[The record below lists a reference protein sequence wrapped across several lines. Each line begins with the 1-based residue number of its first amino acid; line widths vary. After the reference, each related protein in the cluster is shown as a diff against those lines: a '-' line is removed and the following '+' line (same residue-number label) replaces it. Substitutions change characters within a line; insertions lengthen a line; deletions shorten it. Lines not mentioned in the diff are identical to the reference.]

1 MLDVS
6 TKYILSNHQS
16 EFLENKYLPAVHTLE
31 GRKKGAITGNR
42 ASKPANP
49 QDRPGNAGKLEVRRI
64 KHNYPAGHCIAD
76 YTPLMVLSIPSPSS
90 WILLT
95 ALLVGWNQTAVIDV
109 DLSSVFHCEAS
120 RSLTV
125 RPAAVRTM
133 LYHSIG

>member
-6 TKYILSNHQS
+6 AKYILSYHQS
-16 EFLENKYLPAVHTLE
+16 GFRESKYLPAVHWR
-31 GRKKGAITGNR
+31 GGKKGATTGNR
-42 ASKPANP
+42 ASKPARL

-64 KHNYPAGHCIAD
+64 RHNYPAGHCIAD
-76 YTPLMVLSIPSPSS
+76 YTPLVLSIPLPSS

-120 RSLTV
+120 QSLTV

>member
-1 MLDVS
+1 M
-6 TKYILSNHQS
+6 
-16 EFLENKYLPAVHTLE
+16 
-31 GRKKGAITGNR
+31 
-42 ASKPANP
+42 
-49 QDRPGNAGKLEVRRI
+49 RRI
-64 KHNYPAGHCIAD
+64 RHNYPAGQGIAD
-76 YTPLMVLSIPSPSS
+76 YTPLVLSIPLPIS

-95 ALLVGWNQTAVIDV
+95 ALLFGWNQTAVIDV